1 MMEKTVYKLVEALC
15 ADYSRREALIN
26 EHTLPLRQ
34 ENELKYYNYK
44 IYSAVAEIVG
54 EDNAHS
60 MIEDIGAGHG
70 YAKCEMSDVSERTYK
85 RWKDRA
91 VTNIALRLYLK

>member
-1 MMEKTVYKLVEALC
+1 MTDKTVYKLVEALC
-15 ADYSRREALIN
+15 ADYSRRERLIN

-54 EDNAHS
+54 EDNARY
-60 MIEDIGAGHG
+60 MIDDIGAGRG
-70 YAKCEMSDVSERTYK
+70 YAKCEMADVSERTYK
-85 RWKDRA
+85 RWKERA
-91 VTNIALRLYLK
+91 VTNIALKLYLK